1 MTSSIDSTGVLVY
14 IKGTTG
20 MHGNTGEP
28 PVSTGIK
35 VQYGNTLPKISKLV
49 QVYTLTR
56 TDAKDKGVSEVV
68 SVPRETEGK
77 EKDKGSLS
85 ISIVPIESWKI
96 CPRKASE

>member
-1 MTSSIDSTGVLVY
+1 
-14 IKGTTG
+14 

-28 PVSTGIK
+28 PVSTRIR
-35 VQYGNTLPKISKLV
+35 VNMEIPYQRFSKSVL
-49 QVYTLTR
+49 VYTPTR
-56 TDAKDKGVSEVV
+56 TGDKNKGVSDVV

-85 ISIVPIESWKI
+85 ISIVPIESWEI